1 MIWKGRRKA
10 VQQLQKAAKKGGT
23 AAPCRRLR
31 AGAVLQRTVG
41 RRGALAAS
49 WRRGR
54 LGRLGGGG
62 LGLGL
67 GLTLHIAGL
76 VAALGLV
83 VCERAKEAEEVVRN
97 ECKGRTLIMRATTSR
112 GRQTSRTGELDL
124 SLLALAQANPFNS
137 R

>member
-1 MIWKGRRKA
+1 MEGFHRFGQNFRKGFGHWPAEPSVIWKGRRKA
-10 VQQLQKAAKKGGT
+10 VQRLQKAAKKGAGAAAVT
-23 AAPCRRLR
+23 AAACRRLR

-83 VCERAKEAEEVVRN
+83 LGGAP
-97 ECKGRTLIMRATTSR
+97 R
-112 GRQTSRTGELDL
+112 G
-124 SLLALAQANPFNS
+124 
-137 R
+137 